1 MPHGKGEQKPIGWYL
16 RKADQRI
23 TDFFEEVFDKHCI
36 TRYHWMLLRTIDDK
50 KQVNIK
56 VYQPEVKHFVTPERL
71 DGIVDNLAVRG
82 WIKAIEKNEY
92 IFTEAGKELFN
103 KVAAD
108 YQLYLNQMMLGVTD
122 EEYNKTVAVLDRI
135 ITNLSKK

>member
-36 TRYHWMLLRTIDDK
+36 TRYHWMLLHTIADN
-50 KQVNIK
+50 KQVNVK
-56 VYQPEVKHFVTPERL
+56 AYLPEAKHLVTPERL
-71 DGIVDNLAVRG
+71 NGIVDNLVVRG
-82 WIKAIEKNEY
+82 WIKALEKDEY
-92 IFTEAGKELFN
+92 TFTETGEKLYVELAN
-103 KVAAD
+103 D
-108 YQLYLNQMMLGVTD
+108 YQLYVNQMMLGITD
-122 EEYNKTVAVLDRI
+122 EEYNKTIAVLDRI